1 MNTPKRTELGLTIP
15 LQRHL
20 GNKALPYGQ
29 EPNRRFLCGGHW
41 FAVRLGT
48 ASGHQDPWTA
58 GGSIFKSCLG
68 AAAERLAELFSLG

>member
-29 EPNRRFLCGGHW
+29 ELNRRLLCGGH
-41 FAVRLGT
+41 
-48 ASGHQDPWTA
+48 
-58 GGSIFKSCLG
+58 
-68 AAAERLAELFSLG
+68 